1 MTFYEN
7 FIMFVIVKVPIYR
20 TSTCA
25 TAVYRLYSGLPC
37 RWKHQVFLPIICKH
51 LPDDM
56 LLLQTLTSNLTLC
69 TFILIIQPQ
78 MLVRKCDI
86 AWQT

>member
-7 FIMFVIVKVPIYR
+7 FVMFVIVKVLIY
-20 TSTCA
+20 TTATCA
-25 TAVYRLYSGLPC
+25 TAVYHLYSSLPC
-37 RWKHQVFLPIICKH
+37 RWKHQVFHQIICNH

-56 LLLQTLTSNLTLC
+56 LLLQTLTLNLTLC

-78 MLVRKCDI
+78 MLVRKYEGK
-86 AWQT
+86 T